1 MCRFPPFVA
10 FLMIQERCLIFG
22 LFFSLSPQTIKPIW
36 PYHPEKGERPKVLR
50 KHVGITSNRKNM
62 ERGFPQQAGLYNA
75 GNEHENCGIGFVA
88 HIKGKASHEIVERG
102 LEVLRNMDHRG
113 AKGADN
119 VSGDGAG
126 ILVQVPH
133 EFIRDVLHI
142 AVAEAGTY
150 GTGLLF
156 LPGSKKESERQVEV
170 LKETISEE
178 GLQLVALR
186 DVPVKSTVLGP
197 VARSTEPHVKQVF
210 IQGNNLEQDVLER
223 RLYII
228 RKMTEKKIRQ
238 LEKAG
243 KEQFYMVSLS
253 SKTMVYKGMFT
264 PGQLPAYFPDLQ
276 HPQFKSALALIHS
289 RFSTNTFPTWALA
302 QPFRLIAHNGEIN
315 TIKGNRLWTQA
326 REGLL
331 KSEIFGDELEK
342 ILPILEEEKS
352 DSASFDNVLEFLHMT
367 GRALEHA
374 LCMMIPESFN
384 RKNPIPE
391 SLKAFYEYHST
402 IMEPWDGPAA
412 MVFSDGRYIGGTLD
426 RNGLRPSRYIITK
439 NGLMVMA
446 SETGVQS
453 FAPKEIVK
461 KGRLRPG
468 KILLADTRFGI
479 IVPDEEIKNR
489 LSHRNPYDVWLR
501 ENRLMMS
508 DIQVRKRVPSHIEG
522 FPVLARLFSFNK
534 EEMEWIIKSMAE
546 TGAEPVSSMGNDTPA
561 AVFSQQP
568 QRFFN
573 YFKQIFAQVTNP
585 PIDPIREGLVMSLTN
600 YIGSVNSNLLS
611 ENPDHCKLIKFTGPI
626 ITNTDLG
633 KIKDL
638 KDQLFTHA
646 TIPMLFPV
654 NKGKEGFFRAFGQI
668 LEKAEKAVDD
678 KKNFIILSDRKVNEE
693 MAPFPSLLIVAAVH
707 HHLIKKKKRMQVGLI
722 VETGEACEVNH
733 FALLLGYGASVV
745 NPYLAFAAID
755 HLVNTGKIALEYGE
769 ARKNYIKAINK
780 GLLKIFSKMGI
791 STIRSYHGAQIFEAF
806 GIGKE
811 LINKYFTGTAS
822 PLDGI
827 GMEEV
832 YKQYSFFHKKAYEDR
847 PPRPSAFFQNTG
859 KYAWRKDGEGHAW
872 NPDTIAL
879 LQWATRTNNYD
890 KYKEYSRKVDEYNER
905 PAFIRGCLRI
915 KKRGNPLPVEQVE
928 PAENIMRRF
937 VTGAM
942 SYGSISKEAHEA
954 LALAMNTIGGRSN
967 TGEGGE
973 QTTRFGTPTQ
983 SAVKQVASGRFG
995 VTANY
1000 LVHADEIQIKVAQG
1014 AKPGEGGQLPGFK
1027 VNKII
1032 AGTRHST
1039 PGITLIS
1046 PPPHHDIYSIEDLAQ
1061 LIYDLRVTNPAAK
1074 ISVKLVSENGVGTIA
1089 AGVAKARADLII
1101 ISGGEGGTGA
1111 SPVSS
1116 IRYAGL
1122 PVEMGLAETQQT
1134 LVMNRLRG
1142 RVKLQADGQLKNGK
1156 DVIKLALL
1164 GAEEF
1169 GFATSALIVLGCVMM
1184 RKCHLNTCPMG
1195 IATQD
1200 EKLRRNFSGKAE
1212 YVINFFRFL
1221 AREIREQLAVM
1232 GFTRFD
1238 DIIGRADLL
1247 ETDTEKLT
1255 GRMKKL
1261 DFSPLLFKPDGHPDN
1276 LKESME
1282 NHPKKMI
1289 TRHMDHRLIDAA
1301 EKAIKSKEKVWLF
1314 QYIKNTDRAVGAM
1327 LSGLIS
1333 RKYGEEGLPEDTI
1346 NATFSGT
1353 AGQSFGAFLAKGAVF
1368 RLEGDANDYI
1378 GKGMSGGKIIVV
1390 PPGGSVFKPEE
1401 NIIIGNSTF
1410 YGATGGEAYIQ
1421 GLAGER
1427 FCVRNSGVRAVIEG
1441 TGDHCCEYM
1450 TGGRVVVLGK
1460 TGRNFA
1466 AGMSGGIAYVLD
1478 ENHDFAYY
1486 CNKGLVDLLKIDNKQ
1501 DMNELQDMINKH
1513 LLYTQSP
1520 LAAKILT
1527 RWEHYLPLFVKV
1539 ISFEYRKILEE
1550 EKLRKLEEK
1559 LKLTED
1565 NPGRHE

>member
-1 MCRFPPFVA
+1 
-10 FLMIQERCLIFG
+10 
-22 LFFSLSPQTIKPIW
+22 
-36 PYHPEKGERPKVLR
+36 
-50 KHVGITSNRKNM
+50 M

-88 HIKGKASHEIVERG
+88 HIKGEASHEIVERG

-126 ILVQVPH
+126 MMVQIPH
-133 EFIRDVLHI
+133 EYIREVLKI
-142 AVAEAGTY
+142 KVPQAGTY

-156 LPGSKKESERQVEV
+156 LPKNGKTADACVALLS
-170 LKETISEE
+170 ETIREE
-178 GLQLVALR
+178 GLELIQVR
-186 DVPVKSTVLGP
+186 DVPVNSDVLGEI
-197 VARSTEPHVKQVF
+197 ARTTEPLIKQVF
-210 IQGNNLEQDVLER
+210 VKGKGLEQDELER
-223 RLYII
+223 KLYVI
-228 RKMTEKKIRQ
+228 RKMTEKKIR
-238 LEKAG
+238 LSGISG
-243 KEQFYMVSLS
+243 KDQFYLVSLS

-264 PGQLPAYFPDLQ
+264 PDQLLSYFPDLQ
-276 HPQFKSALALIHS
+276 HPLFKSAIALIHS

-331 KSEIFGDELEK
+331 KSEIFGDELK
-342 ILPILEEEKS
+342 KVLPVLEEDKS

-367 GRALEHA
+367 GRSLEHA

-384 RKNPIPE
+384 KKNPIPE

-426 RNGLRPSRYIITK
+426 RNGLRPSRYVLTK
-439 NGLMVMA
+439 SDLMIMA
-446 SETGVQS
+446 SETGVQDI
-453 FAPKEIVK
+453 APEEIIK

-468 KILLADTRFGI
+468 KILLADTRFGVI
-479 IVPDEEIKNR
+479 IPDEEVKDR
-489 LSHRNPYDVWLR
+489 LSHRNPYSVWLR
-501 ENRLMMS
+501 ENRLMMR
-508 DIQVRKRVPSHIEG
+508 DIVVKKRVPSAIEN
-522 FPVLARLFSFNK
+522 FPKLSRVFSYTK
-534 EEMEWIIKSMAE
+534 EEMEWLIKTMAE
-546 TGAEPVSSMGNDTPA
+546 TGTEPISSMGNDTPA
-561 AVFSQQP
+561 AVFSRQP

-585 PIDPIREGLVMSLTN
+585 AIDPIREGLVMSLTN
-600 YIGSVNSNLLS
+600 YIGSVNSNILTES
-611 ENPDHCKLIKFTGPI
+611 PDHCKLIKFTGPI

-638 KDQLFTHA
+638 KSRLFTHA
-646 TIPMLFPV
+646 VVPMLFPV
-654 NKGKEGFFRAFGQI
+654 GSGMDGFQKAFDEM
-668 LEKAEKAVDD
+668 LLSAENAVDD
-678 KKNFIILSDRKVNEE
+678 NKNFIILSDRNVSKE
-693 MAPFPSLLIVAAVH
+693 MAPFPSLLAVAAVH
-707 HHLIKKKKRMQVGLI
+707 HHLIRKKKRMQVGII

-755 HLVNTGKIALEYGE
+755 HLVKAGKIPLEYGE
-769 ARKNYIKAINK
+769 ARKNYIKAIDK

-791 STIRSYHGAQIFEAF
+791 STIRSYHGAQVFEAF
-806 GIGKE
+806 GVSRS
-811 LINKYFTGTAS
+811 LIDKYFTGTAS
-822 PLDGI
+822 PVDGI
-827 GMEEV
+827 GLEEI
-832 YKQYSFFHKKAYEDR
+832 YEEYNRFHKDAYDEKQ
-847 PPRPSAFFQNTG
+847 PRPKLLFQNTG
-859 KYAWRKDGEGHAW
+859 KYAWRKGGEGHAW
-872 NPDTIAL
+872 NPETIAL
-879 LQWATRTNNYD
+879 LQWAARTNSYV
-890 KYKEYSRKVDEYNER
+890 KYKDYSRKVDEYNKR
-905 PAFIRGCLRI
+905 PAFIRGCWRI
-915 KKRGNPLPVEQVE
+915 KKGKPVPIEQVE
-928 PAENIMRRF
+928 PAENIMKRF

-942 SYGSISKEAHEA
+942 SYGSISQEAHEA
-954 LALAMNTIGGRSN
+954 IAMAMNTIGGRSN

-973 QTTRFGTPTQ
+973 DTRRFDTIRQ

-995 VTANY
+995 VTSNY

-1014 AKPGEGGQLPGFK
+1014 AKPGEGGQLPGYK
-1027 VNKII
+1027 VNQVI
-1032 AGTRHST
+1032 AKTRHST

-1061 LIYDLRVTNPAAK
+1061 LIYDLKVTNPQAN

-1111 SPVSS
+1111 SPISS

-1122 PVEMGLAETQQT
+1122 PVEMGIAETQQT
-1134 LVMNRLRG
+1134 LVLNHLRD
-1142 RVKLQADGQLKNGK
+1142 RVKLQADGQLKNAK
-1156 DVIKLALL
+1156 DVVKMALL

-1169 GFATSALIVLGCVMM
+1169 GFATSVLIVLGCVMM

-1200 EKLRRNFSGKAE
+1200 EKLRKNFSGKAE
-1212 YVINFFRFL
+1212 YVVNFFRFL
-1221 AREIREQLAVM
+1221 AEEIREQLAGM

-1238 DIIGRADLL
+1238 DIIGRSDLL
-1247 ETDTEKLT
+1247 ETDPEVLNGKL
-1255 GRMKKL
+1255 KKI
-1261 DFSPLLFKPDGHPDN
+1261 DFSPLLALPDTDEKTIRKYTGQHQPHILNGHIDR
-1276 LKESME
+1276 S
-1282 NHPKKMI
+1282 
-1289 TRHMDHRLIDAA
+1289 LIEAA
-1301 EKAIKSKEKVWLF
+1301 EKAIKGKEKVWLF
-1314 QYIKNTDRAVGAM
+1314 RYIKNTDRTVGAM
-1327 LSGLIS
+1327 LSGEIS
-1333 RKYGEEGLPEDTI
+1333 RKYGEEGLPDDTI
-1346 NATFSGT
+1346 HAAFSGT
-1353 AGQSFGAFLAKGAVF
+1353 AGQSFGAFLAKGVTF

-1378 GKGMSGGKIIVV
+1378 GKGLSGGKIIVM
-1390 PPGGSVFKPEE
+1390 PPRRSVFKPEE

-1421 GLAGER
+1421 GVAGER

-1450 TGGRVVVLGK
+1450 TGGRVVVLGR

-1466 AGMSGGIAYVLD
+1466 AGMSGGVAYVLD
-1478 ENHDFAYY
+1478 EKHDFAYY
-1486 CNKGLVDLLKIDNKQ
+1486 CNKGLVDLLKVDTLQ
-1501 DMNELQDMINKH
+1501 DVKELQNMINKH

-1527 RWEHYLPLFVKV
+1527 NWDEYLPKFVKV
-1539 ISFEYRKILEE
+1539 VSFEYRKILGE
-1550 EKLRKLEEK
+1550 EKLRILEEK
-1559 LKLTED
+1559 LKQAED